1 VESTASGLCVAW
13 RDVLIPA
20 ALSAFATLLDVG
32 QVEVIVLDG
41 PESEYAALL
50 DTKDDADE
58 ERRSLSKYLRSAL
71 VYSTVLRLYAII
83 VVG

>member
-1 VESTASGLCVAW
+1 MESTASGLCAAW

-32 QVEVIVLDG
+32 QAEVIVLDG

-58 ERRSLSKYLRSAL
+58 ER
-71 VYSTVLRLYAII
+71 TWRL
-83 VVG
+83 